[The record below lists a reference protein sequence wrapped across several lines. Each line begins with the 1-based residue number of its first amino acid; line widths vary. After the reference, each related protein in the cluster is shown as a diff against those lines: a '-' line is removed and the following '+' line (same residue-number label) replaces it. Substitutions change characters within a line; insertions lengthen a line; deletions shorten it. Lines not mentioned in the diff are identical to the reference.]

1 MEDCL
6 ICVLLLFVGM
16 MLVNIVIYIYIYFMI
31 AVPNKITK
39 VDPGRVSAGYCLVN
53 TTAPGMWTIKLPP
66 DFCKAWVFLW

>member
-1 MEDCL
+1 MRFTLVCGYD
-6 ICVLLLFVGM
+6 VGQHSY
-16 MLVNIVIYIYIYFMI
+16 IYIYIYFMI

>member
-16 MLVNIVIYIYIYFMI
+16 MLVNIVIYIYFMI